1 MTNCLIAALF
11 ANFLPLS
18 ALAEDPPKQAA
29 DQRESHL
36 VQDVPADAKE
46 VRPDIYRREENGKL
60 YIYIKAPIG
69 VTRAEQ
75 SEDMRKLID
84 VMPPMGIYA
93 KENKEEFSF
102 DRQTPFGKVHWVK
115 KKESTKREDKL
126 NQDEKDALEYARLL
140 NEKVEAKAKKK

>member
-1 MTNCLIAALF
+1 MIKYFLDALSVTC
-11 ANFLPLS
+11 LPL
-18 ALAEDPPKQAA
+18 AVLAEDPPKQAE
-29 DQRESHL
+29 DKRESHI
-36 VQDVPADAKE
+36 VQEVPADAKE

-84 VMPPMGIYA
+84 EMPPMGIYA
-93 KENKEEFSF
+93 KENKDEFSF

-126 NQDEKDALEYARLL
+126 NQDEKDALEYARALS
-140 NEKVEAKAKKK
+140 EKVEAKAKMK